1 MPVDNLLRARVHV
14 SFFIYFSWY
23 LYILK
28 RKFHSFAIVYFC
40 LGRFISPIVGELS
53 KKYPNVTTYKIDI
66 DQVWN
71 IIVSMMY
78 ILEF

>member
-1 MPVDNLLRARVHV
+1 M
-14 SFFIYFSWY
+14 
-23 LYILK
+23 
-28 RKFHSFAIVYFC
+28 YFC

-71 IIVSMMY
+71 IIDSIMY
-78 ILEF
+78 VFEILTILWVKILEFGRPFFKFLLDYLKIHNSNL